1 MLSAA
6 KHLAAA
12 LLGLI
17 AGCDRQSGG
26 DAPAFVVVTGDT
38 AGWIVPCG
46 CATNQS
52 GGLPR
57 RGTLIR
63 ELRQRGDVLLLDA
76 GGVAAGANEYQ
87 RAKFEA
93 ILAGTLRMGLA
104 AQNIGAE
111 EAAFGADY
119 LRDVA
124 RRLSVPFVSANVR
137 DADGRPIAPPI
148 RVLKL
153 AGRRI
158 AVTGVLAQ
166 RADGRSNTIAGLQ
179 IDAPRESVLRAL
191 AENKQRYDAL
201 IVLAYL
207 PEAELR
213 ELAGGLP
220 EADAVV
226 GGPTGQSLLPRQLGP
241 TLLASATN
249 KGKFVVQLQA
259 RFEDSRARWS
269 GKTVELSESFADDQ
283 AQQENVRTYL
293 AELKR
298 RDFAAEQTGLT
309 APLPASLPA
318 DFAVAGTPACRECH
332 APEYAVWEHV
342 DHAHAWRSL
351 LERGYEVDP
360 DCQQC
365 HTTGYGLPGGFV
377 SAERSAD
384 RTSAGCENCHG
395 PSLAHVR
402 DPQVRTPF
410 QPRDQC
416 VRCHDLENSPQF
428 DFAVYWPRIQH
439 GPKATSATAP
449 AAAAQP
455 PGVP

>member
-12 LLGLI
+12 LLGLM

-87 RAKFEA
+87 RAKLEA

-104 AQNIGAE
+104 AQNIGTA

-124 RRLSVPFVSANVR
+124 RRLSVPLVSANAR
-137 DADGRPIAPPI
+137 DADGGLIAPPI
-148 RVLKL
+148 RFLKL

-166 RADGRSNTIAGLQ
+166 RVDGRSNTIAGLR

-191 AENKQRYDAL
+191 AKNKQPYDAL

-213 ELAGGLP
+213 ELAAGLP
-220 EADAVV
+220 EADAVI

-249 KGKFVVQLQA
+249 KGKFVVQLA
-259 RFEDSRARWS
+259 AHLEDSRARWS
-269 GKTVELSESFADDQ
+269 GQVVELSERFADDA

-298 RDFAAEQTGLT
+298 RDFAADQTGLT

-318 DFAVAGTPACRECH
+318 DFAIAGTAACRECH
-332 APEYAVWEHV
+332 AAEYAVWEHV

-351 LERGYEVDP
+351 LERGYEADP

-377 SAERSAD
+377 SAARSAD

-402 DPQVRTPF
+402 DPHVRTPF

-449 AAAAQP
+449 AATTQS